1 MGIDAM
7 RPTNTMPRSR
17 SEQWMGTEEQWMGL
31 NPSPSGTF
39 P

>member
-17 SEQWMGTEEQWMGL
+17 WEQWMGTEEQWMEL
-31 NPSPSGTF
+31 SLVSSGTF